1 MGAYLCIASNDVPP
15 AVSKRVFLHVHC
27 KYQWPRNR
35 YLHPSIHSPTHPRH
49 SLTMTGTRTTDTAPM
64 MMIMIVC
71 CDSHQ
76 PPSHAE
82 YVSGTH
88 GETLLPLLPRWIL
101 LLFKCRPRNHRAV
114 AIQFE
119 ESAAAA
125 ASMASVRCDWN
136 FNFPRPLL
144 SSPLTPTVAPESSA
158 STAVVSALQGSDVT
172 VRCTVFAYPMNVN
185 YWMKDEAKK
194 RPGQIESGRQKVL
207 NDP

>member
-35 YLHPSIHSPTHPRH
+35 YLHPSIHPRH

-125 ASMASVRCDWN
+125 AAASMASVRCDWN

-144 SSPLTPTVAPESSA
+144 SSPHTHTHSRSRELSQHGRCVRAAGIRCHCPLHGVRLPDECQLLDEGRGQEATGPNRIRTPEGA
-158 STAVVSALQGSDVT
+158 Q
-172 VRCTVFAYPMNVN
+172 
-185 YWMKDEAKK
+185 
-194 RPGQIESGRQKVL
+194 
-207 NDP
+207 

>member
-35 YLHPSIHSPTHPRH
+35 YLHPSIHPRH

-125 ASMASVRCDWN
+125 AAAASMASVRCDWN

-144 SSPLTPTVAPESSA
+144 SSPHTLSQSLPRAQPARPLCPRCRDPMSLSAARCSPT
-158 STAVVSALQGSDVT
+158 
-172 VRCTVFAYPMNVN
+172 R
-185 YWMKDEAKK
+185 
-194 RPGQIESGRQKVL
+194 
-207 NDP
+207 